1 MSFVAAVGRL
11 DFKSIQIKSFGSK
24 SFDML
29 RQLTNSS
36 GEWQGQRQGKRA
48 RGGRVAHIYNCSI
61 QFPFECVVVIVI
73 VVVVG
78 SMAT

>member
-1 MSFVAAVGRL
+1 MARQAGRQSVSFVAAVGRL

-36 GEWQGQRQGKRA
+36 GEWQRQGQGQRGQGCT
-48 RGGRVAHIYNCSI
+48 HLQLLNSI
-61 QFPFECVVVIVI
+61 SV
-73 VVVVG
+73 
-78 SMAT
+78 

>member
-1 MSFVAAVGRL
+1 MARQAGRQSVSFVAAVGRL

-36 GEWQGQRQGKRA
+36 RGVAGAGQEGERGQGCTHLQLL
-48 RGGRVAHIYNCSI
+48 NSI
-61 QFPFECVVVIVI
+61 SV
-73 VVVVG
+73 
-78 SMAT
+78 

>member
-1 MSFVAAVGRL
+1 MARQASRQSVSFVAAVGRL

-36 GEWQGQRQGKRA
+36 RGVAGAGAGQEGERGQGCTHLQLL
-48 RGGRVAHIYNCSI
+48 NSI
-61 QFPFECVVVIVI
+61 SV
-73 VVVVG
+73 
-78 SMAT
+78 